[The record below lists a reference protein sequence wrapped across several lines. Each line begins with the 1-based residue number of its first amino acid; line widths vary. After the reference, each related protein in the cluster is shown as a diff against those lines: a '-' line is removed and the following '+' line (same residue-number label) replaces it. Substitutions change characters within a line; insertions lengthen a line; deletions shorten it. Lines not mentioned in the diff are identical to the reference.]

1 MRLKTKRIICLHGGP
16 GCGKSTTAAG
26 LFYQLKLDGYNCEMN
41 REYIKDWVWEGRN
54 PADGDQSYFFAK
66 MSRKERIYMAQNM
79 DFIITDGPLILTH
92 FYGIKY
98 DRFEQK
104 FNTSISMLQNH
115 HAICKENG
123 YKTDH
128 FYLKRTK
135 PYSASGRYQSEE
147 QAQSCDIE
155 MEEMLKEFNIS
166 YKTVCADR
174 FCVSRIINE
183 MEEDE
188 A

>member
-16 GCGKSTTAAG
+16 GCGKSTTAHG
-26 LFYQLKLDGYNCEMN
+26 LTYHLSLEGYTCEMN
-41 REYIKDWVWEGRN
+41 KEYIKDWVWEERR

-66 MSRKERIYMAQNM
+66 MSRKERIYMAQNI

-104 FNTSISMLQNH
+104 FNTSLSMLKNH
-115 HAICKENG
+115 HAICQENG
-123 YKTDH
+123 YKVDH
-128 FYLKRTK
+128 FYLRRDI
-135 PYSASGRYQSEE
+135 PYSPSGRYQTEE
-147 QAQSCDIE
+147 QAKVCDME
-155 MEEMLKEFNIS
+155 MEQMLKDMGIS
-166 YKTVCADR
+166 YKTVLADMV
-174 FCVSRIINE
+174 CVSRIINE

-188 A
+188 T